1 MSIPDDPNTEQL
13 NLYEVA
19 QQMANVARH
28 LHSALDD
35 DLQLPGDSD
44 DRLESRLQQAKQAEI
59 QRRKELDTKREK
71 AKQEFA
77 TRWKRS

>member
-1 MSIPDDPNTEQL
+1 MSIPDDLNTEQL
-13 NLYEVA
+13 NIYEVA

-35 DLQLPGDSD
+35 DLQLPGDSGD
-44 DRLESRLQQAKQAEI
+44 TLEARLQQAKQAEI
-59 QRRKELDTKREK
+59 QRRKELDSKREK

-77 TRWKRS
+77 ARLKHS

>member
-1 MSIPDDPNTEQL
+1 MSSPDDLNTEQL
-13 NLYEVA
+13 NIYEVA

-35 DLQLPGDSD
+35 DLQLPGDSGD
-44 DRLESRLQQAKQAEI
+44 TLEARLQQAKQTEI
-59 QRRKELDTKREK
+59 QRRKELDSKREK

-77 TRWKRS
+77 ARWKRG